1 MIWIRIDNRLI
12 HGQVIESW
20 LPNLAAK
27 LLIVANDELSAD
39 PMQQEIMSLA
49 IPQSVNV
56 EFTSIADMEQV
67 CVKSRKGDEAVL
79 VLVSSCADAKR
90 LYEQGLMYTV
100 LNIGNVHYK
109 PGKKQISPSVALSND
124 DESCLR
130 FLASKNVELDFRCVP
145 NDRTQVDF

>member
-1 MIWIRIDNRLI
+1 
-12 HGQVIESW
+12 
-20 LPNLAAK
+20 
-27 LLIVANDELSAD
+27 
-39 PMQQEIMSLA
+39 MSLA